1 MHSETGARPV
11 KRRRIRRTKDKKQIV
26 RSSSR
31 IPCPLYAP
39 VFFTP
44 SFSRANRQQW
54 RAESVDFIRH
64 DYVTYTPVQDTHKRR
79 TVKSWGRR
87 GGEEKGG
94 ASRKRVISH
103 LWICELPT
111 DHEDGIVL
119 SCFSIERKISRIL
132 LIENYRWSKI
142 GAGKIWNSLG

>member
-1 MHSETGARPV
+1 M
-11 KRRRIRRTKDKKQIV
+11 
-26 RSSSR
+26 
-31 IPCPLYAP
+31 
-39 VFFTP
+39 
-44 SFSRANRQQW
+44 
-54 RAESVDFIRH
+54 DFIRH
-64 DYVTYTPVQDTHKRR
+64 DYTLLAHPCRTRTNACSR
-79 TVKSWGRR
+79 TVKSWGRG

-132 LIENYRWSKI
+132 LIENYI
-142 GAGKIWNSLG
+142 GGRKWGRGKFGIVWDKNVGD